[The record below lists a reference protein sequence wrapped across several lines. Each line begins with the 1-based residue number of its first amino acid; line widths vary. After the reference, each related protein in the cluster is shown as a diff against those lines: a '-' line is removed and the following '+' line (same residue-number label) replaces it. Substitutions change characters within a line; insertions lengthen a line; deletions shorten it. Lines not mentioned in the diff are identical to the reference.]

1 MARRD
6 AENIISK
13 LRQMSEEG
21 LGSVM
26 GELMANERMRKGLG
40 RAGERLM
47 ANKHVFDRNVET
59 VLDFVNIP
67 SKRDIRELKSR
78 LDTLSSQ
85 LVNLSMKIDRML
97 AADETPRAAP
107 RSRAADPASSSKQ
120 YGQSGRSAAPGPRP
134 VPRRRKGRSNCSNPK
149 QTLDCVRAGLRPR
162 RLRTHSQH
170 RETPPQPG
178 EIGKFGRLASEVGH
192 REQLQSRRSARAQR
206 RYRGGLALMQRGEL
220 LGRAHEFAP

>member
-6 AENIISK
+6 AESIISK
-13 LRQMSEEG
+13 LRQVGEEG

-26 GELMANERMRKGLG
+26 GELMANQRMRKGLG

-67 SKRDIRELKSR
+67 SKRDIRDLKSR

-97 AADETPRAAP
+97 AAGEGPAP
-107 RSRAADPASSSKQ
+107 RHARDVSDQVPPVRPV
-120 YGQSGRSAAPGPRP
+120 RPAPGPRP
-134 VPRRRKGRSNCSNPK
+134 VPRRRKGRGTSTSSS
-149 QTLDCVRAGLRPR
+149 D
-162 RLRTHSQH
+162 
-170 RETPPQPG
+170 
-178 EIGKFGRLASEVGH
+178 
-192 REQLQSRRSARAQR
+192 
-206 RYRGGLALMQRGEL
+206 
-220 LGRAHEFAP
+220 

>member
-26 GELMANERMRKGLG
+26 GELMANERMRKSLG

-67 SKRDIRELKSR
+67 SKRDIRELKSQ

-85 LVNLSMKIDRML
+85 LVNLSIKIDRML
-97 AADETPRAAP
+97 SAEEMAA
-107 RSRAADPASSSKQ
+107 SRRGHSDSEIRPV
-120 YGQSGRSAAPGPRP
+120 RP
-134 VPRRRKGRSNCSNPK
+134 VPPEGSTSGQRPVRRRRKGR
-149 QTLDCVRAGLRPR
+149 
-162 RLRTHSQH
+162 
-170 RETPPQPG
+170 
-178 EIGKFGRLASEVGH
+178 
-192 REQLQSRRSARAQR
+192 
-206 RYRGGLALMQRGEL
+206 GGISSD
-220 LGRAHEFAP
+220 

>member
-6 AENIISK
+6 AESIISK
-13 LRQMSEEG
+13 LRQVSEEG

-85 LVNLSMKIDRML
+85 LVNLSIKIDRML
-97 AADETPRAAP
+97 AADDTPAP
-107 RSRAADPASSSKQ
+107 RHVRAADPVTPV
-120 YGQSGRSAAPGPRP
+120 RPVRPAPAGPRP
-134 VPRRRKGRSNCSNPK
+134 VPRRRKAAAAQQFRLTPRGPASSSRIGGRWLHRILSEIARLCPS
-149 QTLDCVRAGLRPR
+149 QARSASSAGSRPR
-162 RLRTHSQH
+162 SGTAASSSCGDPPAR
-170 RETPPQPG
+170 REA
-178 EIGKFGRLASEVGH
+178 IAAAS
-192 REQLQSRRSARAQR
+192 R
-206 RYRGGLALMQRGEL
+206 
-220 LGRAHEFAP
+220 

>member
-1 MARRD
+1 MARR
-6 AENIISK
+6 ATENIISK

-67 SKRDIRELKSR
+67 SNRDIRELKSR

-85 LVNLSMKIDRML
+85 LVNLSIKIDRML
-97 AADETPRAAP
+97 SADETRPARRV
-107 RSRAADPASSSKQ
+107 RSVSDEI
-120 YGQSGRSAAPGPRP
+120 RP
-134 VPRRRKGRSNCSNPK
+134 VRPVTRRRKGRGG
-149 QTLDCVRAGLRPR
+149 AG
-162 RLRTHSQH
+162 SD
-170 RETPPQPG
+170 
-178 EIGKFGRLASEVGH
+178 
-192 REQLQSRRSARAQR
+192 
-206 RYRGGLALMQRGEL
+206 
-220 LGRAHEFAP
+220 

>member
-6 AENIISK
+6 AESIISK
-13 LRQMSEEG
+13 LRQVSEEG

-47 ANKHVFDRNVET
+47 ANKGVFDRNVET

-97 AADETPRAAP
+97 AVGEIPAP
-107 RSRAADPASSSKQ
+107 RHVRPAAGEVEPV
-120 YGQSGRSAAPGPRP
+120 RPVRPVRPAPGARP
-134 VPRRRKGRSNCSNPK
+134 VPRRRKGRGNSTNSS
-149 QTLDCVRAGLRPR
+149 D
-162 RLRTHSQH
+162 
-170 RETPPQPG
+170 
-178 EIGKFGRLASEVGH
+178 
-192 REQLQSRRSARAQR
+192 
-206 RYRGGLALMQRGEL
+206 
-220 LGRAHEFAP
+220 

>member
-97 AADETPRAAP
+97 AADEMPAP
-107 RSRAADPASSSKQ
+107 RHARSGSSQIESDQIESDKVEAV
-120 YGQSGRSAAPGPRP
+120 RRVRTVRPAPGPRP
-134 VPRRRKGRSNCSNPK
+134 VPRRRRGRTNP
-149 QTLDCVRAGLRPR
+149 D
-162 RLRTHSQH
+162 
-170 RETPPQPG
+170 
-178 EIGKFGRLASEVGH
+178 
-192 REQLQSRRSARAQR
+192 
-206 RYRGGLALMQRGEL
+206 
-220 LGRAHEFAP
+220 